1 MAMASLFSGLGETTV
16 GEVAALHVLL
26 RNMDDVFEPPHL
38 QRIVHE
44 ALSGAVDRGVDNL
57 HVAVTAVGLGR
68 KTQSMDVMRELVVD
82 ILAYL
87 LNKRFC
93 RPRT

>member
-1 MAMASLFSGLGETTV
+1 
-16 GEVAALHVLL
+16 
-26 RNMDDVFEPPHL
+26 MDDVFEPPHL

-68 KTQSMDVMRELVVD
+68 KTQSMDVMQELVVD

-87 LNKRFC
+87 LNKRFVGLELDLVHRC
-93 RPRT
+93 DVVHVLYGLHIMG